1 VSALYEQGVV
11 SHVGHFEKLEREMT
25 TYQGAI
31 GEDSP
36 NRMDALVWAL
46 TELNGGSMVE
56 CADFSGG
63 GTSFDSEAF

>member
-56 CADFSGG
+56 SADFSGG